1 MNLRPA
7 RRSHWSSAGLGD
19 ILYRSITRDYR
30 NDTYYTK
37 GLLRRELTSDAAGA
51 PFTETENS
59 YTLRDVDQNVEP
71 VDGTST
77 TATVFPQLTR
87 TDRRFFEGQVSPGK
101 TTFTAHTY
109 DTLGNIATF
118 TDDGEPGTAADNV
131 AATITYTN
139 CQPAY
144 IIKPNH
150 IEVKGNGTTTM
161 RLRDANIDCT
171 TGNLTQVRQSL
182 LDGSVAVTDLTYFP
196 ANQLP
201 NQPSGNLQSVKGP
214 ANKN

>member
-1 MNLRPA
+1 MRIPCGMNLRPA
-7 RRSHWSSAGLGD
+7 RRSHWSSAGLGE

-37 GLLRRELTSDAAGA
+37 GLLRRELTADAAGA
-51 PFTETENS
+51 PFTETENG
-59 YTLRDVDQNVEP
+59 YTLRDVDLNVEP

-77 TATVFPQLTR
+77 TASVFPQLTR

-150 IEVKGNGTTTM
+150 IEVKGNGTTM
-161 RLRDANIDCT
+161 RATPIST
-171 TGNLTQVRQSL
+171 
-182 LDGSVAVTDLTYFP
+182 APP
-196 ANQLP
+196 AT
-201 NQPSGNLQSVKGP
+201 
-214 ANKN
+214 